1 MYILPEDGRSDGMSR
16 SVGVAVFRRTCARL
30 IAQVSEERESITI
43 TRHGRPVALLS
54 PLPAPEDGGQRLIG
68 ALKGSVLGYDDP
80 FAPAADPED
89 WDAVR

>member
-1 MYILPEDGRSDGMSR
+1 MSR

-80 FAPAADPED
+80 FAPAADPAE